1 MKRNIVIVFILLLL
15 FGIGLCEEI
24 LVKDTV
30 SNLDSLTTSLSQ
42 TIAQNED
49 NLNTE
54 NVKTNM
60 KNLENYWVK
69 TKNKICFF
77 ANFDKIKFMDESL
90 IKLDSAIKENDKLLA
105 IENLSMV
112 ASFPKLIN
120 YVMGFNI
127 NNLF

>member
-1 MKRNIVIVFILLLL
+1 MKRNFVVIFIFLVLV
-15 FGIGLCEEI
+15 GIGLCEEI

-30 SNLDSLTTSLSQ
+30 ENLGTLTTNLSVSV
-42 TIAQNED
+42 AEHEGD
-49 NLNTE
+49 LNSKE
-54 NVKTNM
+54 VMDKM
-60 KNLENYWVK
+60 GKLHSYWDR

-90 IKLDSAIKENDKLLA
+90 IKLEGGLKENDKSL
-105 IENLSMV
+105 ITENLSIV

>member
-1 MKRNIVIVFILLLL
+1 MKRNFVVIFIFLVLV
-15 FGIGLCEEI
+15 GIGLFEEF

-30 SNLDSLTTSLSQ
+30 ENLGALTTNLSVSV
-42 TIAQNED
+42 AEHEGD
-49 NLNTE
+49 LNSE
-54 NVKTNM
+54 EVMDKM
-60 KNLENYWVK
+60 GKLHSYWDR

-90 IKLDSAIKENDKLLA
+90 IKLEGGLKENDKSL
-105 IENLSMV
+105 ITENLSIV